1 MSKGGAETYTWR
13 QTSVVEVEAGGSDAE
28 VGDEADVG
36 GVEDSDGIR
45 RSAAATKSLTR
56 LSNLIFLDLQTYQ

>member
-13 QTSVVEVEAGGSDAE
+13 QTSVVEVVADGSD
-28 VGDEADVG
+28 VGVCDEADVG

>member
-13 QTSVVEVEAGGSDAE
+13 QTSVVEVEAGGSDAG